1 MRNFI
6 FCVFSFI
13 LLSSNNIF
21 AGDLPPI
28 YISKSNRLHL
38 DSYSNNVEILR
49 AEDFGSS
56 NFFIADILKRGSSI
70 SFNQS
75 GGPGMTNQ
83 LRLRGN
89 EANHTLVLI
98 DGIEAN
104 DAASGSEY
112 DFAHLLSQN
121 IDSIEIIKGG
131 QSVIHGSD
139 AIGGVINIKTKMGNS
154 FNFTSGSNNSLLNNG
169 SLFFSGKKFQ
179 YGANLTSYNTSGID
193 TSGTGGDQNR
203 YENNTANI
211 FLKSINHNF
220 LIRYSN
226 IYRQND
232 RDSSG
237 NLADSTLANS
247 KVKRLYSKYSYSKK
261 IKKLSIEQNI
271 NYIKS
276 ENKDFGVLGLWDTT
290 TKAEKTKLVTSVTL
304 DFNEVF
310 EFPYAPIGS
319 VAFEYEKI
327 NFIQLGSNKDYGD
340 PDQRQYQ
347 EDKALG
353 FEYIQPY
360 KYFQIEASVRK
371 NFSQRFKN
379 NDAYRLGLSIPIKN
393 GKIFINKSLSI
404 KNPTFT
410 ERFGYYAGTFYGNNN
425 LVPEESKQYEL
436 GIQKIIN
443 NFNIK
448 GSLYFSRL
456 YNEINGFTYDSD
468 LGGYTAKNKSS
479 KSYRRGLDA
488 AVTYLFN
495 SSDKIS
501 LNYSYVSATEF
512 DSNINKQVREI
523 RRPRNIFTVNYV
535 NKYYDG
541 LLYTNTQLYYSSKI
555 IDKDFSQYPARNV
568 KIKDHFILNFNSDIK
583 LSKNYTVSLYLKNI
597 TNKKYQETYG
607 YKMPGFEAY
616 INLNT
621 NF

>member
-1 MRNFI
+1 
-6 FCVFSFI
+6 
-13 LLSSNNIF
+13 
-21 AGDLPPI
+21 
-28 YISKSNRLHL
+28 
-38 DSYSNNVEILR
+38 
-49 AEDFGSS
+49 
-56 NFFIADILKRGSSI
+56 
-70 SFNQS
+70 
-75 GGPGMTNQ
+75 
-83 LRLRGN
+83 
-89 EANHTLVLI
+89 
-98 DGIEAN
+98 
-104 DAASGSEY
+104 
-112 DFAHLLSQN
+112 
-121 IDSIEIIKGG
+121 
-131 QSVIHGSD
+131 
-139 AIGGVINIKTKMGNS
+139 
-154 FNFTSGSNNSLLNNG
+154 
-169 SLFFSGKKFQ
+169 
-179 YGANLTSYNTSGID
+179 
-193 TSGTGGDQNR
+193 
-203 YENNTANI
+203 
-211 FLKSINHNF
+211 
-220 LIRYSN
+220 
-226 IYRQND
+226 
-232 RDSSG
+232 
-237 NLADSTLANS
+237 
-247 KVKRLYSKYSYSKK
+247 
-261 IKKLSIEQNI
+261 
-271 NYIKS
+271 
-276 ENKDFGVLGLWDTT
+276 
-290 TKAEKTKLVTSVTL
+290 
-304 DFNEVF
+304 
-310 EFPYAPIGS
+310 
-319 VAFEYEKI
+319 YEKI